1 MPGLRRSPSLIMDL
15 HLRACEFIRAF
26 PKSRFGKERGQ
37 KAKGL
42 AGIWRKGFKGRV
54 GVVLK
59 AHLFDKIMVK
69 YT

>member
-1 MPGLRRSPSLIMDL
+1 MDL
-15 HLRACEFIRAF
+15 HLRECEFIRAF
-26 PKSRFGKERGQ
+26 PESRFGKERGQ

-59 AHLFDKIMVK
+59 AHLFDKITVK